1 MQEREIFSTLYA
13 VPPVIVRLDGRAF
26 HSLTRDLD
34 FKKPFDEKFSSAM
47 CRVCRKILSDSGLEP
62 EFAYT
67 FSDEISLYF
76 ENLPFN
82 GRIEKIN
89 SVCASY
95 AASALLLE
103 LGLNKPLAFDSRVIM
118 IHKDQIREYL
128 SWRQSEAW
136 RNHMNAYCQSAL
148 ISEGRSGTET
158 ARIMKGM
165 KSGDMHEMMF
175 KRGINLAETPTW
187 QRRGTIIHKEKVLRK
202 GFNPITNT
210 EVTAVRTVITADK
223 NPPLFSDTE
232 TADEYIRKL
241 LSHGEEI

>member
-1 MQEREIFSTLYA
+1 MQEREIFSGLYA

-26 HSLTRDLD
+26 HSLTKHLD
-34 FKKPFDEKFSSAM
+34 FKKPFDERFSSAM
-47 CRVCRKILSDSGLEP
+47 CRVSEKLISKSGLEP

-67 FSDEISLYF
+67 FSDEISLF
-76 ENLPFN
+76 FANLPFK

-103 LGLNKPLAFDSRVIM
+103 LELSEPLAFDSRVVM
-118 IHKDQIREYL
+118 IQKDQIRNYL

-136 RNHMNAYCQSAL
+136 RNHMNAYCQSAF
-148 ISEGRSGTET
+148 ISEGKSGTET

-165 KSGDMHEMMF
+165 KSAEMHEMMF
-175 KRGINLAETPTW
+175 KRGVNLSETPAW
-187 QRRGTIIHKEKVLRK
+187 QRRGTVIHKENVQRK

-210 EVTAVRTVITADK
+210 EVTATRTIITADK

-232 TADEYIRKL
+232 VAERYIEKL
-241 LSHGEEI
+241 ISRG